1 MSLVITSMT
10 IVITY
15 FSENCDNAKKYIYTY
30 IYILPIKMC
39 KFPNVGVMKSEL
51 AFIEGTSEA

>member
-1 MSLVITSMT
+1 MT

-15 FSENCDNAKKYIYTY
+15 FSENCDNANKYIYTY